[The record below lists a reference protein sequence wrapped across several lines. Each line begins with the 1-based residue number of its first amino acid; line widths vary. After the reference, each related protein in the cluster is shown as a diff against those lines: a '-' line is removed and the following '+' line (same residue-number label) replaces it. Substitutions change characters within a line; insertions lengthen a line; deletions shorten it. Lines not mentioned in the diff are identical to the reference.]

1 MSKVFVGHHAICTH
15 LGHCNLITCFHS
27 FYTLTCILNVTYMD
41 SVKNV
46 DLEAVSKSCKAY
58 QKVRNSPTAV
68 PLHPWVWPTK
78 LWV

>member
-1 MSKVFVGHHAICTH
+1 
-15 LGHCNLITCFHS
+15 
-27 FYTLTCILNVTYMD
+27 MD